1 MSPLLFVAVAAAGGL
16 GAATRLVLDGVVR
29 SRISSSFPVGT
40 LLINVTGSLLLG
52 FLTGLTLGHLLP
64 VEWQAILGAGFLGG
78 YTTFSTA
85 SYETVRLIQDRR
97 PGAALLHGLGML
109 ASSGAAA
116 AVGLWVGSS
125 L

>member
-1 MSPLLFVAVAAAGGL
+1 MSPLLFLAVAAAGGV

-29 SRISSSFPVGT
+29 SRIRSSFPLGT
-40 LLINVTGSLLLG
+40 VLINVTGSLLLG
-52 FLTGLTLGHLLP
+52 FLTGITLAHLLP
-64 VEWQAILGAGFLGG
+64 VEWHAILGTGFLGG

-97 PGAALLHGLGML
+97 RGAALAHGLGML
-109 ASSGAAA
+109 VSSCAAA